1 MTKFESWTKEVN
13 FKNGEFNEERHEEI
27 SDKLFKMAEVLMHE
41 GDEIDDY
48 IIQSTGNFIMLL
60 SGIMN
65 SAEDMKTVA
74 DLLAMFSAKKVLDGQ
89 ITGGG
94 LPNMDTMEDMF
105 KKMRD
110 EINDRE
116 DNRNEDDEE

>member
-1 MTKFESWTKEVN
+1 MEYTNKK
-13 FKNGEFNEERHEEI
+13 RHEEL
-27 SDKLFKMAEVLMHE
+27 SDKLFKMAEALMYE

-89 ITGGG
+89 MMDDINGGMPG
-94 LPNMDTMEDMF
+94 LDDLEDMF

-110 EINDRE
+110 EINNRE
-116 DNRNEDDEE
+116 DEDEDNEE